1 MKKRRELLRDP
12 NNPEEKDLRYEIE
25 EFRTRMYSAWLF
37 EGKWRPDFKDIASE
51 ARLHPKTVEK
61 FVLGLL
67 STHTSTPSSDSQVHW
82 ATASRWL
89 RGTPL
94 INRKSSESV
103 RTLEN
108 TFARHLHKSKSA
120 HLAQTRNG
128 PRFFI

>member
-61 FVLGLL
+61 FVLG
-67 STHTSTPSSDSQVHW
+67 
-82 ATASRWL
+82 ATQHPHIDTVIRLASALGYR
-89 RGTPL
+89 
-94 INRKSSESV
+94 V
-103 RTLEN
+103 TLV
-108 TFARHLHKSKSA
+108 
-120 HLAQTRNG
+120 TRNAPHQPEELRKRKDAG
-128 PRFFI
+128 EHIRKALTQK